1 MAEVSKTGKGG
12 DWLLSMR
19 TGMRPLG
26 LRRRNHSFFCSPVR
40 MSLGRWVRSSHLVC
54 SAEGREGTGNGRT

>member
-12 DWLLSMR
+12 DWLLSTR

-26 LRRRNHSFFCSPVR
+26 LRRRNHSFFCSLVE
-40 MSLGRWVRSSHLVC
+40 MSLRCCQCFVLLS
-54 SAEGREGTGNGRT
+54 